1 MRLRLFLSFALIVL
15 VSVGSVVIFARYSTA
30 REVRAYMF
38 RGGMVGV
45 EGLVTALEDYY
56 QQNHSWQGAES
67 LLSSPGFA
75 HGRRLAGQGNAAPG
89 PGGMGAMMG
98 QRLRL
103 ADATGDVVA
112 DTADPNPSSQLN
124 AAELDGA
131 IPLQAG
137 EEIVGYLLPEGGATF
152 NQSDEANLVSRLSR
166 AALIAAGIAVGF
178 SLLLALFFSYRL
190 LLPVRALTRAATH
203 LAEGD
208 LTGRVAVGGNDELT
222 TLGKTFNHMAS
233 SLQQAEES
241 RRSMTADIAHEL
253 RTPLAVQR
261 AHLEALQDGVYPAT
275 AENLTPILEQNLL
288 LTRLVEDLRTLALAD
303 GGQLHLECKPT
314 DFPVLVQRVVDR
326 FTPQANAQGVAIH
339 LSVENSCLPISI
351 DPGRVEQILGNLL
364 SNGLRYS
371 PEGGQV
377 ELKVSSTSKAVQLTV
392 HDSGPGI
399 PESSLPRIFERFYRA
414 DRSRSRGEGGT
425 GLGLA
430 IARQL
435 AQAHGGTL
443 LAANHPA
450 GGAVFT
456 LEVPYNR
463 EKRLES

>member
-56 QQNHSWQGAES
+56 RQYHSWQGCES
-67 LLSSPGFA
+67 LLISPVFA
-75 HGRRLAGQGNAAPG
+75 HGRRLAGQGDAAPG
-89 PGGMGAMMG
+89 PMGMGAMMG

-103 ADATGDVVA
+103 ADATGDVGA

-152 NQSDEANLVSRLSR
+152 NQSDEANLGSRLSR

-208 LTGRVAVGGNDELT
+208 LTGRGAVGGNHEGT
-222 TLGKTFNHMAS
+222 TLG
-233 SLQQAEES
+233 Q
-241 RRSMTADIAHEL
+241 
-253 RTPLAVQR
+253 
-261 AHLEALQDGVYPAT
+261 
-275 AENLTPILEQNLL
+275 
-288 LTRLVEDLRTLALAD
+288 
-303 GGQLHLECKPT
+303 
-314 DFPVLVQRVVDR
+314 
-326 FTPQANAQGVAIH
+326 
-339 LSVENSCLPISI
+339 
-351 DPGRVEQILGNLL
+351 
-364 SNGLRYS
+364 
-371 PEGGQV
+371 
-377 ELKVSSTSKAVQLTV
+377 TS
-392 HDSGPGI
+392 H
-399 PESSLPRIFERFYRA
+399 
-414 DRSRSRGEGGT
+414 
-425 GLGLA
+425 
-430 IARQL
+430 
-435 AQAHGGTL
+435 
-443 LAANHPA
+443 N
-450 GGAVFT
+450 
-456 LEVPYNR
+456 
-463 EKRLES
+463 